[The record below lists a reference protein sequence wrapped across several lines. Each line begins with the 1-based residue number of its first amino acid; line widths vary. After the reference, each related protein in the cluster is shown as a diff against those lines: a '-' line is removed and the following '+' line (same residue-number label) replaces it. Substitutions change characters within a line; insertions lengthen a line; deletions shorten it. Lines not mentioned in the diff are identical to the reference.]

1 MYFSQLLD
9 GFVKAVHVFIECC
22 HRTVGLPFEDGAVFN
37 ISPIS
42 LELGIKH
49 KESLGL
55 QDIPLSSIV
64 DCLVF
69 TCLEGHRWPENS
81 PLWEFSQQCLEIVQL
96 WVKQM

>member
-1 MYFSQLLD
+1 MYFSHLLCY
-9 GFVKAVHVFIECC
+9 IECC
-22 HRTVGLPFEDGAVFN
+22 HRRVGLRFEDGVVFN
-37 ISPIS
+37 ISLVS
-42 LELGIKH
+42 LEVGIKY
-49 KESLGL
+49 KKSLGL

-69 TCLEGHRWPENS
+69 TCLEGQRWSENS